1 MSSTALVVGASSKIG
16 EVIVNYLADKGFKLI
31 LHYNK
36 GFERIKRVIESS
48 NVRKQLLAIVRAD
61 LVRDSI
67 TEFIN
72 RVVSYGDIDVAILL
86 SAMYDETPIDM
97 LSEGRIKE
105 VLELNLVSHVVLT
118 ILLGRVMRKRGKGL
132 IVIFSDLVSLRTSN
146 PYLGLKPSIPYIVS
160 KAGLNTLIRFIA
172 RELAPI
178 RIVGIAPGWID
189 LPTLNK
195 RLKEMIKSTV
205 PAGRPAK
212 IEEVIHVLEL
222 VIRNEYINGTVIEV
236 SGGI

>member
-1 MSSTALVVGASSKIG
+1 MSSTALIIGASSKIG
-16 EVIVNYLADKGFKLI
+16 EVIANYLANKGFKLI

-36 GFERIKRVIESS
+36 SLERIKRIIESS
-48 NVRKQLLAIVRAD
+48 SVKKQLLAIVRAD
-61 LVRDSI
+61 LVKDSI
-67 TEFIN
+67 TEFIT
-72 RVVSYGDIDVAILL
+72 RVISYGDIDVAILL
-86 SAMYDETPIDM
+86 SAIYDETPIDK
-97 LSEGRIKE
+97 LSEEKIRE

-132 IVIFSDLVSLRTSN
+132 IVMFSDLISLRTSN

-160 KAGLNTLIRFIA
+160 KAGLNALVRFIA
-172 RELAPI
+172 RELTPI

-195 RLKEMIKSTV
+195 ELKEMIKSTV
-205 PAGRPAK
+205 PAGRPAS
-212 IEEVIHVLEL
+212 IEEIIQVLEL
-222 VIRNEYINGTVIEV
+222 VIRNEYINGTVIEI

>member
-1 MSSTALVVGASSKIG
+1 LSSTALVVGASSKIG
-16 EVIVNYLADKGFKLI
+16 EAVVNYLASKGFKLI

-36 GFERIKRVIESS
+36 GFKRIKRIIESG
-48 NVRKQLLAIVRAD
+48 NVRKQLLATIRAN
-61 LVRDSI
+61 LIKDSL
-67 TEFIN
+67 TEFVN
-72 RVVSYGDIDVAILL
+72 RVISYNDIDLAILL
-86 SAMYDETPIDM
+86 SAIYDETPIDM
-97 LSEGRIKE
+97 LSEEKIKE

-118 ILLGRVMRKRGKGL
+118 ILLGRVMRRRGKGL

-160 KAGLNTLIRFIA
+160 KAGLNALIRFIA
-172 RELAPI
+172 KELAPI

-195 RLKEMIKSTV
+195 KLKEMIKSTV

-212 IEEVIHVLEL
+212 IEEIIQVLEL
-222 VIRNEYINGTVIEV
+222 VIRNEYINGTIIEV